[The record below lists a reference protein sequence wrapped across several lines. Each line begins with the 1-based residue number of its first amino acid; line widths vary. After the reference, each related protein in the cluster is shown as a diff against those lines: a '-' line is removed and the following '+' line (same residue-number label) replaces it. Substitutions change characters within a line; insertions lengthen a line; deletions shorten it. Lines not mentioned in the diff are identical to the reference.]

1 MMIVFLFLQSA
12 LAQSTVF
19 VLQTIE
25 HFDSSSG
32 HGDVLSEKLRSGVV
46 ELSAQA
52 GSKRVSQKYIF
63 THLCRRLKTISN
75 AGLWV
80 IVQTRFM
87 PCLYFYSSL
96 KINIIHQLMLT
107 YQDLP
112 PWNQE
117 TV

>member
-1 MMIVFLFLQSA
+1 M
-12 LAQSTVF
+12 
-19 VLQTIE
+19 
-25 HFDSSSG
+25 
-32 HGDVLSEKLRSGVV
+32 
-46 ELSAQA
+46 A
-52 GSKRVSQKYIF
+52 GSARGKSEVNTVSNCLLK
-63 THLCRRLKTISN
+63 HLCRRLKTISN